1 MPMSRLKKTN
11 IRVWRVRFL
20 WAGRSTNA
28 KTQRFSQFF
37 VGGPIAG
44 APACHQARGWSSRK
58 PDFYMHEFANHEL
71 EKNRKKLRT
80 IFGHVLQFLPKIGLV
95 LLAGQRTAI
104 GINIPD
110 RST

>member
-1 MPMSRLKKTN
+1 
-11 IRVWRVRFL
+11 
-20 WAGRSTNA
+20 
-28 KTQRFSQFF
+28 
-37 VGGPIAG
+37 
-44 APACHQARGWSSRK
+44 
-58 PDFYMHEFANHEL
+58 MHEFANHEL